1 MAASVSPGRGPL
13 ALAAVLLALAT
24 IAGAVGAHALPH
36 NWPALRVHVYDVAV
50 RYQFYQSLGLL
61 CMGLWL
67 NSRTLGEQPA
77 RMRAATH
84 NCRTSARVLGV
95 AIVLF
100 SGSLYALCLGA
111 PRWVGVLTPMGGAL
125 MIAAWVWFALALW
138 RS

>member
-1 MAASVSPGRGPL
+1 MTATGSPGRGPL

-36 NWPALRVHVYDVAV
+36 DWPALRVHVYDVAV

-61 CMGLWL
+61 GMGLWL
-67 NSRTLGEQPA
+67 DSRAPGEPPA
-77 RMRAATH
+77 RMRAAMRQG
-84 NCRTSARVLGV
+84 RTSASVLFV

-111 PRWVGVLTPMGGAL
+111 PRWVGVLTPMGGSL
-125 MIAAWVWFALALW
+125 MIAAWVWFALGIWL
-138 RS
+138 S

>member
-1 MAASVSPGRGPL
+1 MAASGSPGRGSL
-13 ALAAVLLALAT
+13 ALAAMLLALAT

-36 NWPALRVHVYDVAV
+36 DWPARRVHVYNVAV

-61 CMGLWL
+61 GMGLWL
-67 NSRTLGEQPA
+67 QSRTLDGLSAPL
-77 RMRAATH
+77 RAALH
-84 NCRTSARVLGV
+84 KCRTAARVLLV

-111 PRWVGVLTPMGGAL
+111 PHWVGVLTPLGGVL
-125 MIAAWVWFALALW
+125 MIAAWVWFALGVW

>member
-1 MAASVSPGRGPL
+1 MAATGSPGRGSL
-13 ALAAVLLALAT
+13 ALAAALLALAT

-36 NWPALRVHVYDVAV
+36 DWPARRVHVYDVAV

-61 CMGLWL
+61 GMGLWL
-67 NSRTLGEQPA
+67 NSRTLGELPA
-77 RMRAATH
+77 RMRAAMQK
-84 NCRTSARVLGV
+84 CRSSARVLFF

-111 PRWVGVLTPMGGAL
+111 PRWVGALTPVGGGL
-125 MIAAWVWFALALW
+125 MIVAWVSFALGVW